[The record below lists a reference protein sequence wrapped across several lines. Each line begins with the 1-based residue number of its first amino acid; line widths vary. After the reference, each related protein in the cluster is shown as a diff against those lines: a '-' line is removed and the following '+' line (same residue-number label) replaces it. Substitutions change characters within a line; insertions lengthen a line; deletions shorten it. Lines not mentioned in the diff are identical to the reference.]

1 MSRGRP
7 TIDEKFLHTYSQPPL
22 LGPHKLTLLSAD
34 LDTSPALTNVSTKQ
48 TKTKN
53 LHQVFYQFSNFS
65 DNLCGGA
72 EGSRGGR
79 ITWSRGEP
87 LSAPSL
93 AAEDPS
99 LSRRCS
105 WEVPAQ
111 KAHFVSETFR
121 PHPSPSGAPFSSPRL
136 IRVFFKV
143 KTFPFLRGILVPTVN
158 ETTLRLVMR
167 AAPVLI
173 LGPLSLPE

>member
-65 DNLCGGA
+65 DNLCGGGRRGA
-72 EGSRGGR
+72 GEEESRGAEA
-79 ITWSRGEP
+79 SRSPPPPWPQRTPPCPDAAAGKFLPKSSFRLRNIPPTPQP
-87 LSAPSL
+87 LGGSL
-93 AAEDPS
+93 L
-99 LSRRCS
+99 LSTS
-105 WEVPAQ
+105 YQ
-111 KAHFVSETFR
+111 
-121 PHPSPSGAPFSSPRL
+121 G
-136 IRVFFKV
+136 VFQ
-143 KTFPFLRGILVPTVN
+143 
-158 ETTLRLVMR
+158 
-167 AAPVLI
+167 
-173 LGPLSLPE
+173 S